1 MLYFKNRPFCFER
14 NNATINEIKSL
25 AKLLPV
31 IGNHIYDPNDPEA
44 QLADSDFAF
53 FKNTSSDSTNKIL
66 QFITKRISHE
76 ELKAIIDANAPDLK
90 ISDDYISSK
99 SFTIT
104 YKDKEIP
111 CKWSSGPGGAANT
124 NIQTELKEY
133 AVQVAIEL
141 GPRNDDDRDAIET
154 IERVLEDRLKGSKYI
169 PSQKLMGSYIKSA
182 ILTANGLYSRIGL
195 DSNKFD
201 FELQCTGARSKLL
214 YAKARELG
222 ASNKDNW
229 NPADL
234 WGFAKSKDL
243 SASAIENEIKDYE
256 TIIQLNGYIN
266 RMMGGLGNTDAA
278 SMKIIPISL
287 KKIDSSNN
295 IKISRMDPG
304 DGQSESIN
312 KVLQTKDSLV
322 ISDIKFSNTLKQLY
336 IYLNNDAVIDVR
348 NRTGGTGST
357 SWQLRDIGSNFS
369 NGNIN
374 KVIINNYVF
383 EGAESK
389 TQKQYYIYGKSVDSD
404 TEVIESFK
412 QFIDDMYKLP
422 YSGLLSKNT
431 SKTTLL
437 DKVDK
442 IYEKLYGV
450 DANPSDLAS
459 NIELYNVIVTEVVA
473 CYYAI
478 KNIPGVMTSDNR
490 TLLQKMYL
498 AGLKIDDDQC
508 SYIKVYQ

>member
-1 MLYFKNRPFCFER
+1 MLYFKNRQFCFER
-14 NNATINEIKSL
+14 NNATIDEIKTL

-53 FKNTSSDSTNKIL
+53 FKNTSNDSTNKIL

-76 ELKAIIDANAPDLK
+76 ELKAIIDAHAPDLT

-104 YKDKEIP
+104 YKGKEIP
-111 CKWSSGPGGAANT
+111 CRWSGGPGGKANT
-124 NIQTELKEY
+124 NIQTDLKEY

-154 IERVLEDRLKGSKYI
+154 IARVLEDRLKGSKYI
-169 PSQKLMGSYIKSA
+169 PSQKLMDSYIKSA
-182 ILTANGLYSRIGL
+182 ILTANELYRRAGL
-195 DSNKFD
+195 DGDKFD
-201 FELQCTGARSKLL
+201 FELQCTGTRSKLL
-214 YAKARELG
+214 YAKARKLG

-234 WGFAKSKDL
+234 WGFAKDL

-278 SMKIIPISL
+278 YMKIIPISL
-287 KKIDSSNN
+287 KKIDGSGN

-304 DGQSESIN
+304 DSQSESIN

-322 ISDIKFSNTLKQLY
+322 ISDIKFSNTFKQVY
-336 IYLNNDAVIDVR
+336 IFLNNDAVIDVR

-357 SWQLRDIGSNFS
+357 SWQLRDIGSHFS

-389 TQKQYYIYGKSVDSD
+389 TQKQYYIYGKSVYRG
-404 TEVIESFK
+404 TAVIESFK

-431 SKTTLL
+431 SKATLL
-437 DKVDK
+437 SKIDE

-459 NIELYNVIVTEVVA
+459 NIELYNVIVTEVIA

-478 KNIPGVMTSDNR
+478 KNIPDVMVSDNR

-508 SYIKVYQ
+508 SYIKVHQ

>member
-1 MLYFKNRPFCFER
+1 MLYFKNKPFCFER
-14 NNATINEIKSL
+14 NMLTINEIKSL

-31 IGNHIYDPNDPEA
+31 IGNHIYDSADPNA
-44 QLADSDFAF
+44 QFDEKDFAF
-53 FKNTSSDSTNKIL
+53 FKNTSNDSTNKIL

-76 ELKAIIDANAPDLK
+76 ELKAIIDTHASDLT

-104 YKDKEIP
+104 YKGKEIP
-111 CKWSSGPGGAANT
+111 CSWSGGPGGKANT
-124 NIQTELKEY
+124 NIQTDLKEY

-141 GPRNDDDRDAIET
+141 GPRNEDDRNAIET
-154 IERVLEDRLKGSKYI
+154 IARALEDRLKGSKYI
-169 PSQKLMGSYIKSA
+169 PSQKLMDSYIKSA
-182 ILTANGLYSRIGL
+182 ILTANALYSRVGL
-195 DSNKFD
+195 DGNKFD
-201 FELQCTGARSKLL
+201 FELQCAGTRSKLL

-222 ASNKDNW
+222 ARNKDNW

-234 WGFAKSKDL
+234 WGFAKKL

-256 TIIQLNGYIN
+256 TIIQLNSYVN
-266 RMMGGLGNTDAA
+266 RMMDGLGNIDTA

-287 KKIDSSNN
+287 KKIDGRGN

-304 DGQSESIN
+304 QSQYESIN
-312 KVLQTKDSLV
+312 EVLQTKDSLV
-322 ISDIKFSNTLKQLY
+322 IRDIKFSSTFRQLH
-336 IYLNNDAVIDVR
+336 IFLNNDTVIDVR

-357 SWQLRDIGSNFS
+357 SWQLRDIGSHFS

-404 TEVIESFK
+404 TEAIESFK
-412 QFIDDMYKLP
+412 RFIDNMYKLP

-431 SKTTLL
+431 SKATLL
-437 DKVDK
+437 AKVYE
-442 IYEKLYGV
+442 IYKKLYGV
-450 DANPSDLAS
+450 DANPRDLAS
-459 NIELYNVIVTEVVA
+459 SIELYNVIVTEVVA

-478 KNIPGVMTSDNR
+478 KNIPDVMVSDNR